1 MWRCHWNK
9 HWTGRDSRISGL
21 WIKKTAMLLKRLDT
35 QTMSENKLSVGQKW
49 YQKWLQFCG
58 LSLFIM
64 HLRPRCIGSCFAQLT
79 CWTWACNCV
88 WTLRHFPY
96 HMFVLLVLDTVIF
109 GLVARGD
116 DLVKIHSLLLHRSWR
131 TRTARILNWMMV
143 ITTTTERTMTFN
155 TPKWIKEK
163 SFNEFV

>member
-96 HMFVLLVLDTVIF
+96 VCLACPGYCYLWSCGSWWWFGENSFVFASSQLTHENSSDF
-109 GLVARGD
+109 
-116 DLVKIHSLLLHRSWR
+116 K
-131 TRTARILNWMMV
+131 LNDGYYNHNGENNDIQYTKM
-143 ITTTTERTMTFN
+143 N
-155 TPKWIKEK
+155 QGEK
-163 SFNEFV
+163 F